1 MNTSADTACIRTGV
15 DQQNIHQKIC
25 LKTHDEFLMNYKES
39 LQESVQCEVRRRI
52 SKHNCRTAHRGSVLF
67 LGPVD
72 RVPVELRSPRK
83 NKKNPRDL
91 DRIRA
96 DSGIPNPH
104 PSLLAHIRLHTYKS
118 KKPGN
123 EKSGPPECTALC
135 TAVCYRCMVPGIR
148 ATRRGLQAL
157 HPMCPG
163 SPPQCALW

>member
-1 MNTSADTACIRTGV
+1 MRHAKMPMQDHKENCMWRLPAMNTSADTACIRTGV

-83 NKKNPRDL
+83 NKKSARSGQDPSGL
-91 DRIRA
+91 W
-96 DSGIPNPH
+96 DSESAPIPARTH
-104 PSLLAHIRLHTYKS
+104 TSTHI
-118 KKPGN
+118 
-123 EKSGPPECTALC
+123 
-135 TAVCYRCMVPGIR
+135 
-148 ATRRGLQAL
+148 Q
-157 HPMCPG
+157 
-163 SPPQCALW
+163 Q